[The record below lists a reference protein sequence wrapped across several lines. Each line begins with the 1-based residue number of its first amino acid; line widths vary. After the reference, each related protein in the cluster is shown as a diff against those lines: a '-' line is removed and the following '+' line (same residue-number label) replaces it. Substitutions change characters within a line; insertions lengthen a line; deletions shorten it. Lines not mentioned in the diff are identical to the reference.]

1 MRFTFA
7 AIAAGTAI
15 IATLFA
21 APAAQARMA
30 APAVAVPTHFDQV
43 ACRIVKD
50 RVVYPGGR
58 VVVKT
63 RRVCGPGVGPVVVA
77 PGPVVVA
84 PRVVGGCRVV
94 KERIVRPNGT
104 VVVRSARRC

>member
-7 AIAAGTAI
+7 AIAATTAI
-15 IATLFA
+15 MATLFA

-30 APAVAVPTHFDQV
+30 APVVAVPNHVDQV

-50 RVVYPGGR
+50 RVVRPGGV

-63 RRVCGPGVGPVVVA
+63 RQVCGPGFGP
-77 PGPVVVA
+77 GVVVA
-84 PRVVGGCRVV
+84 PRRVVVAPGCRVV
-94 KERIVRPNGT
+94 KERIVRPNGS
-104 VVVRSARRC
+104 VVVRTARRC

>member
-7 AIAAGTAI
+7 AIAATTAVL
-15 IATLFA
+15 ATLFA

-30 APAVAVPTHFDQV
+30 APVVAVPNHVDQV
-43 ACRIVKD
+43 ACRVVKD
-50 RVVYPGGR
+50 RVVRPGGR
-58 VVVKT
+58 VVVTT

-77 PGPVVVA
+77 PRAVF
-84 PRVVGGCRVV
+84 GCRTV

-104 VVVRSARRC
+104 VVVRTARRC